1 MLQDVKNIT
10 LAGKHGRDIF
20 ISKSIYCLL
29 FNNRVITAITNRP
42 TEANAETASYVTI
55 VSPPPMRSS
64 RPPYIGNS
72 MIKYNTKLEQE
83 QAFFGCEGLFMLFKL
98 PYILISLVVGQAC
111 LGALPEILLCYEFAS
126 GILAATA
133 VFYIA
138 SFMLKKTKLFHEI
151 IGWAWCILPIQLFW
165 HWIGYAAEWGGGS
178 TVLML
183 TFACT
188 GVILEWMWVHDP
200 VTKMESHGLTGLIS
214 IWIIGGAATDCIMYF
229 FPLLVNRLTNY
240 FI

>member
-1 MLQDVKNIT
+1 MKNIT

-42 TEANAETASYVTI
+42 TEAKAETASYVTI
-55 VSPPPMRSS
+55 ASPPLMRSS

-72 MIKYNTKLEQE
+72 MIEYNTKLKQE

-188 GVILEWMWVHDP
+188 GVILEWMWVHEP
-200 VTKMESHGLTGLIS
+200 VTKMENHGLAGLIS
-214 IWIIGGAATDCIMYF
+214 IWVIGGAATDCIMYF